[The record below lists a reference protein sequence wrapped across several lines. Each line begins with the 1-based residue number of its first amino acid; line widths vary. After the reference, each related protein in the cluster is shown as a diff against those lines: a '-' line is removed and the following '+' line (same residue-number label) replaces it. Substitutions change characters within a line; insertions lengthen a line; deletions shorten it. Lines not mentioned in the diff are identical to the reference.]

1 MEERMDERTALGELV
16 RMSAWL
22 GRPEND
28 FVILGEGNTSAR
40 AGDGFFYVKE
50 SGRYLSQS
58 DESIFVKVKLKEALA
73 ILDAGELS
81 DEEIKDALFAVC
93 AEPENKKRPSIETT
107 FHAFLLSLPDV
118 NFVGHT
124 HPVAV
129 NSLTC
134 SVNAEKMLANRVFP
148 DEIVYCGIGP
158 IFMPYFDPGL
168 GLAQTIRE
176 KCNSY
181 LHKQGLAPKVIV
193 IQNHGLI
200 ALGKT
205 AHEVE
210 AVTAMMCKVCRV
222 LMGAIAFGGVHYMS
236 KENVDRI
243 YTRPD
248 EHYRK
253 QQFH

>member
-1 MEERMDERTALGELV
+1 MLNELV

-22 GRPEND
+22 GKPEND
-28 FVILGEGNTSAR
+28 YVILGEGNTSAKI
-40 AGDGFFYVKE
+40 DENYFFVKA
-50 SGRYLSQS
+50 SGKYLAIS
-58 DESIFVKVKLKEALA
+58 DDNTFVKVKHKDALD
-73 ILDAGELS
+73 ILDAGDLT

-93 AEPENKKRPSIETT
+93 ADPENKMKPSVETT

-124 HPVAV
+124 HPTAV
-129 NSLTC
+129 NSLLC
-134 SVNAEKMLANRVFP
+134 SVNAKEILKSCIFP
-148 DEIVYCGIGP
+148 DEIVYCGIEP
-158 IFMPYFDPGL
+158 IFLEYVDPGL
-168 GLAQTIRE
+168 ELARIIRDA
-176 KCNSY
+176 SY
-181 LHKQGLAPKVIV
+181 KFIEEQGCSPKVIL

-210 AVTAMMCKVCRV
+210 AITAMWCKTCRV
-222 LMGAIAFGGVHYMS
+222 LAGAHTFGGVHYFT
-236 KENVDRI
+236 KKNVERI

-253 QQFH
+253 QQFK